1 MKKLRLIW
9 ILFLIFSCSM
19 IEKVDYKIIK
29 DTNDLVSREKS
40 LIDDI
45 RVRLTNLEKKK
56 IYFELDSNMLINE
69 ENITVLKFNLEAF
82 DNKIDMN
89 GKMFDEINITNKN
102 GIIKIDKY
110 SFYGDIYIKAVD
122 SKLILINKL
131 NMEKYLLGVIQY
143 EMPASFPLEALKAQT
158 VIARSYAYKNI
169 LRNRKDFDIY
179 DSVSSQVYKGILNKN
194 IENVKKAIEETNGE
208 VIVHDNKIID
218 AVFHS
223 YSGGYTA
230 SGKEVWGND
239 VPYLQAVE
247 DNYSK
252 DVNSSVL
259 TWEYMIN
266 NDIIMDKIGFR
277 IFDFD
282 ISYTDSNRVSKLV
295 LYNEDKSK
303 EISYTGNNF
312 RKEFSL
318 SKIKSTSFTLD
329 ITDNGINIIG
339 SGYGHGVGFSQ
350 WSSRSMAIDYKM
362 SYIDIIKF
370 FYKGVEVIKKGA

>member
-131 NMEKYLLGVIQY
+131 NMEKYLLGVIPY

-194 IENVKKAIEETNGE
+194 IENVKKAIEATNGE

>member
-1 MKKLRLIW
+1 MKKLRLIF
-9 ILFLIFSCSM
+9 LLLLIFSCSN

-29 DTNDLVSREKS
+29 DNDVVVTKEKTLS
-40 LIDDI
+40 DDI
-45 RVRLTNLEKKK
+45 RVKLTNLETKTL
-56 IYFELDSNMLINE
+56 YFELDDNMLINE
-69 ENITVLKFNLEAF
+69 EYPQDLKFTLEAI
-82 DNKIDMN
+82 DNKIYMN
-89 GKMFDEINITNKN
+89 GKIYDEIKITNKN
-102 GIIKIDKY
+102 GIMKIDKY
-110 SFYGDIYIKAVD
+110 AFYGDMYIKAID
-122 SKLILINKL
+122 SKLVLINTL
-131 NMEKYLLGVIQY
+131 NMEKYLIGVIPY

-158 VIARSYAYKNI
+158 VIARSYASRNI
-169 LRNRKDFDIY
+169 LRNRKEFDVY
-179 DSVSSQVYKGILNKN
+179 DSVSSQVYKGISNKN

-208 VIVHDNKIID
+208 VIVHNNKIID

-239 VPYLQAVE
+239 VPYLQAIE

-252 DVNSSVL
+252 DVHSSVL
-259 TWEYMIN
+259 TWEYMIDN
-266 NDIIMDKIGFR
+266 KTIMDKIGFK

-282 ISYTDSNRVSKLV
+282 IYYTDSNRVSKLI

-303 EISYTGNNF
+303 EMSYTGNNF

-329 ITDNGINIIG
+329 IRDDGINIIG

-350 WSSRSMAIDYKM
+350 WSSRSMAVDYKM

-370 FYKGVEVIKKGA
+370 FYKDVEVVKKGK

>member
-69 ENITVLKFNLEAF
+69 ENIKVLKFNLEAF

-131 NMEKYLLGVIQY
+131 NMEKYLLGVIPY

>member
-1 MKKLRLIW
+1 
-9 ILFLIFSCSM
+9 
-19 IEKVDYKIIK
+19 
-29 DTNDLVSREKS
+29 
-40 LIDDI
+40 
-45 RVRLTNLEKKK
+45 
-56 IYFELDSNMLINE
+56 MLINE

-131 NMEKYLLGVIQY
+131 NMEKYLLGVIPY

>member
-131 NMEKYLLGVIQY
+131 NMEKYLLGVIPY

>member
-131 NMEKYLLGVIQY
+131 NMEKYLLGVIPY
-143 EMPASFPLEALKAQT
+143 EMPASFPLESLKAQT